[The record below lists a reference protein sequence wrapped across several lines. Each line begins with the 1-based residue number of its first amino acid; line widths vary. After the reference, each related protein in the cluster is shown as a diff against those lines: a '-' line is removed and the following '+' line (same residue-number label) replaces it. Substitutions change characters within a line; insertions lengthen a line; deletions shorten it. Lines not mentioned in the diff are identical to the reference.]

1 MTARVLVV
9 ADISANL
16 RLLEAKLLNEYYEVS
31 LAASGPEALA
41 TVQRWMPDVVLLDVM
56 MPGMDGYEVCRRLKA
71 QPSTA
76 HIPVVMVTAL
86 TDAVERVRG
95 LEAGADDFLSKP
107 VDDATLFARLR
118 ALLRMKQV
126 LDAWRLRAETARDL
140 GFEAPPGP
148 SPSVAGAR
156 ALIINESA
164 VEAEQLTAVLGY
176 DGIEVSVS
184 ADSTEA
190 WDLLVDGAFD
200 VVLLSL
206 SLDGG
211 DALRLASRLRAQSV
225 TRDVPVLLV
234 ADPGQKGLVLR
245 GFDLGANDHVLRPV
259 DPNELRARVRN
270 QIRRKRYQE
279 RLRADLDR
287 SLEMA
292 VTDPLTGLRNR
303 RYVRRHLEGVL
314 RNSGAAVLMIDV
326 DRFKAVN
333 DTYGHA
339 SGDVVLREVAER
351 VRGHLRA
358 ADVVARYGGEEFLVV
373 MSAATVDDGML
384 VAERLRNAI
393 ATVAVHADGHELRIT
408 ASVGVAAGGIGA
420 QSDDVVGAADTAL
433 YRAKKNGRNR
443 VEPATDED
451 WSPNAGRGKAPR
463 GRSGRE

>member
-9 ADISANL
+9 DDISANL

-190 WDLLVDGAFD
+190 LDLLVDGAFD

-211 DALRLASRLRAQSV
+211 DALRLASR
-225 TRDVPVLLV
+225 
-234 ADPGQKGLVLR
+234 
-245 GFDLGANDHVLRPV
+245 
-259 DPNELRARVRN
+259 LRARVRN

-433 YRAKKNGRNR
+433 YRAKNNGRNR

>member
-9 ADISANL
+9 DDINANL
-16 RLLEAKLLNEYYEVS
+16 RLLEAKLLNEYYEVA
-31 LAASGPEALA
+31 LASSGQEALA

-71 QPSTA
+71 QPITA
-76 HIPVVMVTAL
+76 HIPVVMITAL
-86 TDAVERVRG
+86 TDPVERVRG

-140 GFEAPPGP
+140 GFEPPPGP

-156 ALIINESA
+156 ALIVNENGD
-164 VEAEQLTAVLGY
+164 EAGELARVLGE
-176 DGIEVSVS
+176 DGLEVTH
-184 ADSTEA
+184 STDPGEA
-190 WDLLVDGAFD
+190 WDTLQDGLHD

-211 DALRLASRLRAQSV
+211 DALRLASRLRAQAV
-225 TRDVPVLLV
+225 TRDLPVLLV

-245 GFDLGANDHVLRPV
+245 GFDLGANDHVIRPV

-314 RNSGAAVLMIDV
+314 RNSGAAVLLLDV
-326 DRFKAVN
+326 DRFKSVN

-339 SGDVVLREVAER
+339 AGDVVLREVADR
-351 VRGHLRA
+351 VRVHLRA

-373 MSAATVDDGML
+373 MSGAEAEDGML
-384 VAERLRNAI
+384 VAERLRFAI
-393 ATVAVHADGHELRIT
+393 ASAPIQADGHTLSVT
-408 ASVGVAAGGIGA
+408 ASVGVAAGGVGT
-420 QSDDVVGAADTAL
+420 QSDSVISAADVAL
-433 YRAKKNGRNR
+433 YRAKNGGRNR
-443 VEPATDED
+443 VEGALPED
-451 WSPNAGRGKAPR
+451 WAGKAPT
-463 GRSGRE
+463 G

>member
-9 ADISANL
+9 DDIAANL
-16 RLLEAKLLNEYYEVS
+16 RLLEAKLLNEYYEVA
-31 LAASGPEALA
+31 LAASGPEAL
-41 TVQRWMPDVVLLDVM
+41 TVVQRWMPDVVLLDVM

-71 QPSTA
+71 QPGTA
-76 HIPVVMVTAL
+76 HIPVVMITAL
-86 TDAVERVRG
+86 TDPAERVRG

-107 VDDATLFARLR
+107 VDDPTLFARLR

-140 GFEAPPGP
+140 GFEPPPGP

-156 ALIINESA
+156 ALIVNENLA
-164 VEAEQLTAVLGY
+164 EAEELAAVLAV
-176 DGIEVSVS
+176 DAIEVSLS

-190 WDLLVDGAFD
+190 WDVLVDGQYD
-200 VVLLSL
+200 VVLFSL

-234 ADPGQKGLVLR
+234 ADPGQKGQVMR
-245 GFDLGANDHVLRPV
+245 GFDLGANDHVIRPV

-314 RNSGAAVLMIDV
+314 RNSGAAVLLIDV
-326 DRFKAVN
+326 DRFKLVN

-339 SGDVVLREVAER
+339 AGDVVLREVAER

-373 MSAATVDDGML
+373 MSGAATEDGAL
-384 VAERLRNAI
+384 VAERLRSAI
-393 ATVAVHADGHELRIT
+393 ATMPVHTDGHELHIT
-408 ASVGVAAGGIGA
+408 ASVGVAAGGVGA
-420 QSDDVVGAADTAL
+420 QCDDVVSAADTAL
-433 YRAKKNGRNR
+433 YRAKNNGRNR
-443 VEPATDED
+443 VEQALPED
-451 WSPNAGRGKAPR
+451 WSPNAEKGKPATTGRTR
-463 GRSGRE
+463 G

>member
-9 ADISANL
+9 DDITANL
-16 RLLEAKLLNEYYEVS
+16 RLLEAKLLHEYYEVA

-41 TVQRWMPDVVLLDVM
+41 TVARWMPDVVLLDVM

-76 HIPVVMVTAL
+76 HIPVVMITAL
-86 TDAVERVRG
+86 TDPAERVRG

-140 GFEAPPGP
+140 GFEPPPGP

-156 ALIINESA
+156 ALVVNEDA
-164 VEAEQLTAVLGY
+164 GETEALTAVLRA
-176 DGIEVSVS
+176 DGLEVAHC
-184 ADSTEA
+184 ADPAEA
-190 WDLLVDGAFD
+190 WDLLLDGGND
-200 VVLLSL
+200 VALLSL

-211 DALRLASRLRAQSV
+211 DALRLASRLRAHGG
-225 TRDVPVLLV
+225 TRDLPVLLV
-234 ADPGQKGLVLR
+234 ADAGQKGLVLR

-314 RNSGAAVLMIDV
+314 RNAGAAVLLIDV
-326 DRFKAVN
+326 DRFKSVN

-339 SGDVVLREVAER
+339 AGDVVLREVAER

-373 MSAATVDDGML
+373 MSAAPAEDAML
-384 VAERLRNAI
+384 VAERLRSAI
-393 ATVAVHADGHELRIT
+393 AAVPVEAEGHRLTVT
-408 ASVGVAAGGIGA
+408 ASIGVATGEAGA
-420 QSDDVVGAADTAL
+420 ASDDVVSAADAAL
-433 YRAKKNGRNR
+433 YRAKNSGRDR
-443 VEPATDED
+443 VEPAQPGD
-451 WSPNAGRGKAPR
+451 WPPGAAGRAAL
-463 GRSGRE
+463 

>member
-9 ADISANL
+9 DDIAANL

-41 TVQRWMPDVVLLDVM
+41 TVKRWMPDVVLLDVM

-156 ALIINESA
+156 ALIINEST

-176 DGIEVSVS
+176 DGIDVSVS

-384 VAERLRNAI
+384 VAERLRSAI
-393 ATVAVHADGHELRIT
+393 ATATVHADGHELRIT

-420 QSDDVVGAADTAL
+420 QSDDVVAAADTAL
-433 YRAKKNGRNR
+433 YRAKNNGRNR
-443 VEPATDED
+443 VEPAMDED
-451 WSPNAGRGKAPR
+451 WSPNADRGKAPR
-463 GRSGRE
+463 GRSGHE